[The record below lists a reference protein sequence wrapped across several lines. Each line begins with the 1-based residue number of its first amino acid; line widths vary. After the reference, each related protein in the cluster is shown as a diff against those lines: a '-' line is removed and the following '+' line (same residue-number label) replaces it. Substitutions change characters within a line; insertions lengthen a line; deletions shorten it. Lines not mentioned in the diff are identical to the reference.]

1 METTAYTNDP
11 RVVAAIE
18 RLDEEWNGKVV
29 SDIVDADSHQYVDLV
44 MEGGG
49 VLGIALVGYT
59 YALEHVGIRFLGV
72 GGTSAGAINATMVAA
87 LDRPSRAKS
96 GRMLEILAD
105 LDMFTF
111 VDGDSDARDFVE
123 TLIEGAG
130 PLKMG
135 FKAVQVVD
143 NLRDDLGLN
152 PGHAFRRWVK
162 DVLAEAEI
170 FTVADLEAR
179 MRDLPA
185 HLSRRDGTPMTVDEA
200 APKLAIIAADITT
213 ETRVEFPDMADL
225 YFADP
230 KSVNPARM
238 VRASMSIPAFFRPL
252 RVRNVPHDPGAPA
265 RWADKAGYRGKLPRE
280 VYFVD
285 GGIMSNFPIDVFH
298 APGVPAA
305 PTFGVKLGT
314 DREKPNPVKRPLQ
327 LLGAVFNSARHTLDY
342 EFIRRNPDYRH
353 LVAWIPTGSHNW
365 LNFFMKRK
373 DKVDLFRRGVE
384 TAVDFLLDFDW
395 EAYKARR
402 AKLAS
407 GGA

>member
-1 METTAYTNDP
+1 MTTTAYTEDP
-11 RVVAAIE
+11 RVLAAIE
-18 RLDEEWNGKVV
+18 RLNAGWNDRAI
-29 SDIVDADSHQYVDLV
+29 SDIVDGEDHQYVDLV

-59 YALEHVGIRFLGV
+59 YALEHAGIRFLGV

-87 LDRPSRAKS
+87 LDRPSKPKS
-96 GRMLEILAD
+96 GKLLDLLGA

-111 VDGDSDARDFVE
+111 VDGDGDARDFVE
-123 TLIEGAG
+123 SLVEGAG
-130 PLKMG
+130 PVKLG
-135 FKAVQVVD
+135 FKAVQVID

-152 PGHAFRRWVK
+152 PGHVFRRWVK
-162 DVLAEAEI
+162 GVLAEAGI
-170 FTVADLEAR
+170 DTVADLEAR

-185 HLSRRDGTPMTVDEA
+185 DLQRRDGTPVSVEEA
-200 APKLAIIAADITT
+200 APKLAIIAADIST

-230 KSVNPARM
+230 KGVNPARM
-238 VRASMSIPAFFRPL
+238 VRASMSIPAFFEPL
-252 RVRNVPHDPGAPA
+252 KVRNVPRDPGARA
-265 RWADKAGYRGKLPRE
+265 RWADKAGYHGKLPRE
-280 VYFVD
+280 VCFVD

-305 PTFGVKLGT
+305 PTLGVKLGT
-314 DREKPNPVKRPLQ
+314 ERAKPNRVKRPLQ

-342 EFIRRNPDYRH
+342 EFIRRNPDYRN
-353 LVAWIPTGSHNW
+353 LVAFIPTGDHNW

-384 TAVDFLLDFDW
+384 TAVDFLLSFDW
-395 EAYKARR
+395 EAYKTQR
-402 AKLAS
+402 ATMA
-407 GGA
+407 